1 MSFTDA
7 AKCLRLLSCLGLG
20 AFAANGVVAGCASSS
35 YYIYVRQKSTTMEEN
50 TVISSLQEYLDRK
63 KATRIRQSDMI
74 YQSFITLCLTVCI
87 EGTIFIQ

>member
-1 MSFTDA
+1 
-7 AKCLRLLSCLGLG
+7 
-20 AFAANGVVAGCASSS
+20 
-35 YYIYVRQKSTTMEEN
+35 MEEN